1 MDRNKYLFSY
11 VAQNEAI
18 RTVHSTYFTST
29 TIKCLVFT
37 ENYNDVVY
45 SNIFRHSCNLNKIT
59 NWKKNDGFV
68 NWELP
73 IYIIWESVWDIYCH
87 SIKHIYVSHPVL
99 ALSKT
104 CTLFI

>member
-18 RTVHSTYFTST
+18 RTVHGTYFTST

-37 ENYNDVVY
+37 VNYNDVVY

-68 NWELP
+68 NWELL
-73 IYIIWESVWDIYCH
+73 IYIIWESV
-87 SIKHIYVSHPVL
+87 
-99 ALSKT
+99 
-104 CTLFI
+104 